1 MLLGNEQRPK
11 RPRRGPD
18 VHPATYLLVAVAIV
32 FAAFALITVV
42 HNAGN
47 DSAGG
52 ASALS
57 DTKPAQVPDQIA
69 PGVARGSGGEPTRK
83 AFDPLAFDASFT
95 KDLERRA
102 AAGYAHPLYTNVE
115 GGAAAGAE
123 RTSEWRDEIE
133 TATRGTGF
141 DPDVVEGLVYLE
153 SSGRPNV
160 YALGDVSNAT
170 GLTQIVAST
179 GQGMLAM
186 KVDVAKSRSL
196 TKRINKLDARGRTK
210 SADKLRAKR
219 RKIDERFDPQ
229 KALAAT
235 MRYLTSARETF
246 GREDLAVVSY
256 HMGIG
261 NLEDAI
267 RDYADD
273 RSTPVAQIVARD
285 KISYAKLFFDTS
297 PLRDPDAYATLTN
310 LSDDSKTYYWR
321 ILAAENIMRMYREDP
336 GALSR
341 IQDLQDNKGS
351 AEEVLHPPATTLR
364 FEEPDDIKKAS
375 DDGKLIPLPLR
386 GTRKLGFVVDPQMGQ
401 LAKKLKQKPA
411 LYQQLRPEALSLLIY
426 LGAGVKAIVP
436 RAQPLRVTS
445 SVRDQR
451 YQNLLLQTNPEAT
464 SAFSLHTTGY
474 TFDILRKYGSKK
486 TGAAFEF
493 MLDRLQALNLIA
505 WVREPAAIHVTVSS
519 DAKRLS
525 GLLDKL
531 PKG

>member
-1 MLLGNEQRPK
+1 MLLGDEQRK
-11 RPRRGPD
+11 RRRGPD
-18 VHPATYLLVAVAIV
+18 VHPATYVLVVVAIL
-32 FAAFALITVV
+32 FSAFALITLVR
-42 HNAGN
+42 GSG
-47 DSAGG
+47 DDGRGG
-52 ASALS
+52 GSALS
-57 DTKPAQVPDQIA
+57 DSGSAPAVPDQVA
-69 PGVARGSGGEPTRK
+69 PGVPQGSGGEPSQK
-83 AFDPLAFDASFT
+83 AFDPLAFDPAFA

-102 AAGYAHPLYTNVE
+102 AAGYAHPLYTLTQ
-115 GGAAAGAE
+115 GGAAAGAD

-133 TATRGTGF
+133 AAAQGTGF
-141 DPDVVEGLVYLE
+141 DPDVVEAIVFLE

-160 YALGDVSNAT
+160 YALGDVENAT

-179 GQGMLAM
+179 GQSMLAM
-186 KVDVAKSRSL
+186 KIDVAKSRSL
-196 TKRINKLDARGRTK
+196 TKRIDKLDARGRTR

-219 RKIDERFDPQ
+219 RKVDERFDPE

-235 MRYLTSARETF
+235 MRYLDTARNTF
-246 GREDLAVVSY
+246 GRTDLAIVSY
-256 HMGIG
+256 HMGLG
-261 NLEDAI
+261 NLEEAI

-273 RSTPVAQIVARD
+273 SSTPVRDIVARD

-297 PLRDPDAYATLTN
+297 PLRDPDAYATLTD

-321 ILAAENIMRMYREDP
+321 ILAAQRIMRDYREDP

-351 AEEVLHPPATTLR
+351 AEEVLHPADSTQR
-364 FEEPDDIKKAS
+364 FEEPADIEKAS
-375 DDGKLIPLPLR
+375 GDGDLVALPAR
-386 GTRKLGFVVDPQMGQ
+386 GTRKLGWIVDPQMGQ
-401 LAKKLKQKPA
+401 LAKKLKKKPA
-411 LYQQLRPEALSLLIY
+411 LYRRLRPEAASLLIY
-426 LGAGVKAIVP
+426 LGQSVKAIDP

-445 SVRDQR
+445 TVRDQR
-451 YQNLLLQTNPEAT
+451 YQNLLLQRNPEAT

-474 TFDILRKYGSKK
+474 AFDILRKYGSKK

-531 PKG
+531 P